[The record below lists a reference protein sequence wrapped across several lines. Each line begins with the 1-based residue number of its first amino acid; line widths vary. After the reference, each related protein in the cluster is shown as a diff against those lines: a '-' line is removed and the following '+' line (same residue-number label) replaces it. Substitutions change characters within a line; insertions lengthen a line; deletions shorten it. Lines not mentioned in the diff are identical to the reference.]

1 MYALF
6 KKTFFNGLKCNMYND
21 NSDILKVIGQ
31 TLQINKDKSM
41 TLKKLLLSLT
51 LGVSIITSPLL
62 ADDAKARGI
71 MTKVDAREDGK
82 TLERDMQMILIDKK
96 GHKRVRKMK
105 SYSKDYG
112 KDEKKVM
119 FFKSPADVKNTAFL
133 TYDYAKSGKDDDQW
147 LYLPA
152 LKKVKR
158 IPSSDKS
165 SSFMGSDYSYFDMTK
180 TSLND
185 YNFKFL
191 KDTKVRG
198 HAAWMIESTPRT
210 KKVMKESGYSKSINI
225 VRKDNYVVVRS
236 IAFMRA
242 GKKKYLDVTRM
253 HKKSGIWIID
263 EMSMTTKKGKS
274 MLHKTIL
281 KYSNTKLNK
290 SIDDNMFST
299 RRIQKG
305 L

>member
-1 MYALF
+1 MPY
-6 KKTFFNGLKCNMYND
+6 
-21 NSDILKVIGQ
+21 
-31 TLQINKDKSM
+31 
-41 TLKKLLLSLT
+41 KKLLLSLT
-51 LGVSIITSPLL
+51 LGFTLLTTSLL
-62 ADDAKARGI
+62 ADDAKARAI
-71 MTKVDAREDGK
+71 MKKVDAREDGK
-82 TLERDMQMILIDKK
+82 TVERDMQMILIDKK

-105 SYSKDYG
+105 AYSKDFG

-119 FFKSPADVKNTAFL
+119 FFKSPADVKNTGFL
-133 TYDYAKSGKDDDQW
+133 TFDYNKAGKDDDQW

-158 IPSSDKS
+158 IPGSDKS
-165 SSFMGSDYSYFDMTK
+165 SSFMGSDYSYFDLTK

-185 YNFKFL
+185 YNFKFM

-210 KKVMKESGYSKSINI
+210 SKIKKQSGYSKSINI
-225 VRKDNYVVVRS
+225 VRKDNYVVVRT
-236 IAFMRA
+236 IAFMRG

-253 HKKSGIWIID
+253 HKKSGIWIMD
-263 EMSMTTKKGKS
+263 EMSMTTKKGKNT
-274 MLHKTIL
+274 LHKTIL

-290 SIDDNMFST
+290 SIDNNMFTT
-299 RRIQKG
+299 RRLQKG

>member
-1 MYALF
+1 M
-6 KKTFFNGLKCNMYND
+6 TFN
-21 NSDILKVIGQ
+21 
-31 TLQINKDKSM
+31 
-41 TLKKLLLSLT
+41 KLLLSLT
-51 LGVSIITSPLL
+51 LGVSLLTTSLL
-62 ADDAKARGI
+62 ADDAKARAI
-71 MTKVDAREDGK
+71 MTKVDARDDGK
-82 TLERDMQMILIDKK
+82 TVERDMQMILLDKK
-96 GHKRVRKMK
+96 GHKRVRNMK

-112 KDEKKVM
+112 KDQKKVM
-119 FFKSPADVKNTAFL
+119 FFKSPADVKNTGFL
-133 TYDYAKSGKDDDQW
+133 TFDYNKASKDDNQW

-185 YNFKFL
+185 YNFKFM
-191 KDTKVRG
+191 KDTTVRG

-210 KKVMKESGYSKSINI
+210 NKIKKESGYSKSINI

-236 IAFMRA
+236 ITFMRG
-242 GKKKYLDVTRM
+242 GKKKYLDITRM
-253 HKKSGIWIID
+253 HKQGGIWITD
-263 EMSMTTKKGKS
+263 EMSMTTKKGKNI
-274 MLHKTIL
+274 LHKTIL

-290 SIDDNMFST
+290 SINDNMFTT
-299 RRIQKG
+299 RRLEKG